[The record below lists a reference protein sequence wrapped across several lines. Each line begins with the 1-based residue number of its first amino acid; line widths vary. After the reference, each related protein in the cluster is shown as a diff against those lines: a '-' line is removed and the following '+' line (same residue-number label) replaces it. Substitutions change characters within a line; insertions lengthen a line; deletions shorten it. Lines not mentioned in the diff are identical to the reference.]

1 MRAAAKAKPPFTEI
15 VRLSPPLFC
24 SATVPLRPE
33 VVPPMAKLEA
43 GPVPP
48 PPSPRPLQAES
59 ASSALAT
66 KNEIQ
71 TTRLALM
78 CMVHPAVRT
87 GFETPHAA
95 LPFSGA
101 EAEQK

>member
-1 MRAAAKAKPPFTEI
+1 
-15 VRLSPPLFC
+15 
-24 SATVPLRPE
+24 
-33 VVPPMAKLEA
+33 MAKLEA
-43 GPVPP
+43 GPV

-71 TTRLALM
+71 TTLLVLM
-78 CMVHPAVRT
+78 CMVHPAARR